1 MDTIT
6 RLIQAVA
13 ERDRRQFPSQQD
25 HEVYAKEYILEML
38 RDILRHDQDLDAY
51 FEQRVEII
59 EADMETADNW
69 RPK

>member
-13 ERDRRQFPSQQD
+13 ERDRRQFPSQVD
-25 HEVYAKEYILEML
+25 HETYAKDYVLGMLRGILE
-38 RDILRHDQDLDAY
+38 HDQDLDAY

-59 EADMETADNW
+59 EADIEDTDAW
-69 RPK
+69 EPK

>member
-1 MDTIT
+1 MDTVT
-6 RLIQAVA
+6 RLIKAVA

-25 HEVYAKEYILEML
+25 HDVYAKEYVLEML

-59 EADMETADNW
+59 EADMETAKNW
-69 RPK
+69 EPK